1 MSGLVR
7 RRTLSAQIALMLCG
21 ASGIATAQDL
31 VTRDDWGGVGL
42 LQTPTARMADE
53 GELAFTAS
61 HTSPYS
67 RYNVSMQPFPWLEG
81 SFRYMNVSGS
91 RYGPA
96 WLSGNQNFKDKSIDL
111 KLRLWQESRWL
122 PEVAIGLRDIG
133 GTGLFSSEYAVAS
146 KRLGPVD
153 TSIGMATGYMGKRG
167 DFSNPLG
174 AIDDR
179 FETRP
184 VPRAISVNAGK
195 FGANSMFRGRVGVFG
210 GVAYQTPW
218 QPLLLK
224 LEYDGNDYRSEPRG
238 KKNLGA
244 EKPFNLGAVYTV
256 NPNVQLSVGWERGN
270 TALFALTLHGNLK
283 RASPMVKLMD
293 PAPEPLRA
301 KPAFPAAA
309 TPQYRD
315 AATKAEATHEQML
328 AVASATDWPQ
338 VAARLRANAGIEVES
353 ISLRGDELIVSGEQR
368 RYFHPAQGLGRAA
381 RVLDNSAPED
391 FQWFT
396 LVNRRLGMS
405 IAEDSVNRTAFADY
419 VEHRSGLEN
428 LARQVEINPP
438 GMKSE
443 PLYRAP
449 LDRFE
454 AGFGLGYKQILGGPD
469 GFILYQFTGDY
480 SAEYRFSRNLWLSG
494 TVSANLLNNY
504 DKFRYDAPSKLPRV
518 RTYQRQY
525 LTSADVTVPN
535 LQLTASRQLG
545 RDLYGMAYAGLL
557 ESMFGGVGGEVLYRP
572 FGQRWAVGANA
583 NWVRQRGF
591 KQDASFRGY
600 DVATGHATLYY
611 GFGREQ
617 RVQAALSAG
626 RYLARDWGVTANV
639 ARLFDNGITMGA
651 YATKTDVSSADFGE
665 GSFDKGIFV
674 SVPMDFLLPR
684 ASRSRATLT
693 WSPLTRDG
701 GAWLGRKYGLYG
713 LTSERNTEFFDA
725 NLETISD

>member
-1 MSGLVR
+1 MSGLVKR
-7 RRTLSAQIALMLCG
+7 RALSAQIALMLCG

-61 HTSPYS
+61 RTSPYS
-67 RYNVSMQPFPWLEG
+67 RYSVAMQPFPWLEG
-81 SFRYMNVSGS
+81 SFRYMNVTGI
-91 RYGPA
+91 RYGA
-96 WLSGNQNFKDKSIDL
+96 QSFSGNQNYKDKSIDL
-111 KLRLWQESRWL
+111 KLRLWAERRWL
-122 PEVAIGLRDIG
+122 PEVAVGLRDIG

-146 KRLGPVD
+146 KRFGPVD
-153 TSIGMATGYMGKRG
+153 ASFGLATGYMGKRG
-167 DFSNPLG
+167 DFGNPLG

-179 FETRP
+179 FDTRP
-184 VPRAISVNAGK
+184 VPTSAVVNAGK
-195 FGANSMFRGRVGVFG
+195 FGASAMFRGRIGAFG
-210 GVAYQTPW
+210 GIAYQTPW
-218 QPLLLK
+218 EPLLLK
-224 LEYDGNDYRSEPRG
+224 LEYDGNDYRHEPRRL
-238 KKNLGA
+238 KVSA
-244 EKPFNLGAVYTV
+244 DTPFNIGAVYTL
-256 NPNVQLSVGWERGN
+256 NPNTQLSLGWERGN
-270 TALFALTLHGNLK
+270 TALFALTLHGNLR
-283 RASPMVKLMD
+283 RATPMAKLLD
-293 PAPEPLRA
+293 PAPESLQV
-301 KPAFPAAA
+301 KPAAA
-309 TPQYRD
+309 PAATPHYRD
-315 AATKAEATHEQML
+315 AADKVAATREQVL
-328 AVASATDWPQ
+328 ASAAATDWPA
-338 VAARLRANAGIEVES
+338 VAARLRANAGIDVES
-353 ISLRGDELIVSGEQR
+353 ISLRGEELIVSGEQR

-381 RVLDNSAPED
+381 RVLDNTAPED

-405 IAEDSVNRTAFADY
+405 IAENSVNRAAFADY
-419 VEHRSGLEN
+419 VQHRTGLDV

-438 GMKSE
+438 GRVKSE
-443 PLYRAP
+443 PLYQAP

-454 AGFGLGYKQILGGPD
+454 GGFGLGYGQILGGPD
-469 GFILYQFTGDY
+469 GFILYQFSADY

-494 TVSANLLNNY
+494 TVSGNLLNNY

-535 LQLTASRQLG
+535 LQLTASHQFG

-591 KQDASFRGY
+591 RQDASFRDYEVG
-600 DVATGHATLYY
+600 TGHATLYY

-617 RVQAALSAG
+617 RVQAAFSAG
-626 RYLARDWGVTANV
+626 RYLAGDWGVTANV

-651 YATKTDVSSADFGE
+651 YATKTNVSSADFGE

-725 NLETISD
+725 NLGEIAN

>member
-1 MSGLVR
+1 MSGLLR
-7 RRTLSAQIALMLCG
+7 RRALSAQIALMLCG
-21 ASGIATAQDL
+21 ATGIATAQEQ

-67 RYNVSMQPFPWLEG
+67 RYSVSMQPFPWLEG
-81 SFRYMNVSGS
+81 SFRYMNVTGV
-91 RYGPA
+91 RYGA
-96 WLSGNQNFKDKSIDL
+96 VWFSGKQHYKDKSIDL

-122 PEVAIGLRDIG
+122 PEVAVGLRDIG
-133 GTGLFSSEYAVAS
+133 GTGLFSSEYMVAS
-146 KRLGPVD
+146 KRFGPVD
-153 TSIGMATGYMGKRG
+153 ASAGLATGYMGTRG
-167 DFSNPLG
+167 AFGNPLG

-179 FETRP
+179 FKVRP
-184 VPRAISVNAGK
+184 VPTSSVVNAGK
-195 FGANSMFRGRVGVFG
+195 FGASSMFRGRVGVFG
-210 GVAYQTPW
+210 GLAYQTPW
-218 QPLLLK
+218 EPLLFK
-224 LEYDGNDYRSEPRG
+224 LEYDGNDYRREPR
-238 KKNLGA
+238 LGTLA
-244 EKPFNLGAVYTV
+244 ADSPINIGAVYSV
-256 NPNVQLSVGWERGN
+256 NPNMQLSLGWERGN
-270 TALFALTLHGNLK
+270 TALFALTLHGNL
-283 RASPMVKLMD
+283 RHATPMAKLMD
-293 PAPEPLRA
+293 PLPEVLLEKA
-301 KPAFPAAA
+301 TGTLPAA
-309 TPQYRD
+309 PHYRD
-315 AATKAEATHEQML
+315 AAAKAEATHEQML
-328 AVASATDWPQ
+328 AAATATDWPE
-338 VAARLRANAGIEVES
+338 VAARLRDNSGIEVES

-368 RYFHPAQGLGRAA
+368 RYFHPAQGLGRAT
-381 RVLDNSAPED
+381 RVLENTAPED
-391 FQWFT
+391 FRWFT
-396 LVNRRLGMS
+396 LVNRRLGMT
-405 IAEDSVNRTAFADY
+405 IAENSVNRAAFADY
-419 VEHRSGLEN
+419 VHHHTGFEA

-438 GMKSE
+438 GKVKSE

-454 AGFGLGYKQILGGPD
+454 GGFGLGYKQILGGPD

-535 LQLTASRQLG
+535 LQLTGSRQLG

-591 KQDASFRGY
+591 KQDASFRDY

-617 RVQAALSAG
+617 RVQAAFSAG
-626 RYLARDWGVTANV
+626 RYLAGDWGVTANV

-684 ASRSRATLT
+684 SSRSRATLT

-713 LTSERNTEFFDA
+713 LTSERNTELFNA
-725 NLETISD
+725 NLETIGD